1 LSLFFCYTIYTDGN
15 NFITVSKTSE
25 ESRILSKNLYT
36 NKFFKGLDRDV
47 HDTIHS
53 VMHRHSFIAGEKMF
67 TKEDMFFCIV
77 AGSCHVV
84 QQGIGAVVDLVSKG
98 KSFGMFLFFFLQ
110 YIARYSRQ
118 YIARYSRLGIL
129 GSVFSH
135 YNNTVP
141 SNISPYSISLYTSF
155 FMDSFISLFCLTH
168 THTHT
173 KQVFIF

>member
-1 LSLFFCYTIYTDGN
+1 MSLFFCYTIYTDGN

-129 GSVFSH
+129 GSVFSAR
-135 YNNTVP
+135 
-141 SNISPYSISLYTSF
+141 YSLTTTIQYHQIFLPTQSHFIHHFSWTRFLFLFLYF
-155 FMDSFISLFCLTH
+155 
-168 THTHT
+168 
-173 KQVFIF
+173 V